1 MPDLS
6 NVQFRAL
13 RRATGLLQEDIAH
26 LLGFKDSSS
35 VSRFERLLR
44 EPDIR
49 TAFACEYILGASAS
63 ALFGPVFA
71 EVSRVVS
78 KRARERLDAL
88 STFSNDLRHADRL
101 THLSKLVERPRTLFD
116 V

>member
-1 MPDLS
+1 MPDPS

-26 LLGFKDSSS
+26 LLGFRDSSS
-35 VSRFERLLR
+35 VSRFERQLR
-44 EPDIR
+44 DPDIR
-49 TAFACEYILGASAS
+49 TAFACEYILGAQAS
-63 ALFGPVFA
+63 ALFAPVFQ
-71 EVSRVVS
+71 EVSRIVA

-88 STFSNDLRHADRL
+88 SALSNDIRHAERL
-101 THLSKLVERPRTLFD
+101 THLSQLVERPRTLFD

>member
-1 MPDLS
+1 MLDPS

-26 LLGFKDSSS
+26 LLGLKDSSS
-35 VSRFERLLR
+35 ISRFERQLR
-44 EPDIR
+44 DPDIR
-49 TAFACEYILGASAS
+49 TAFACEYILGAQAS
-63 ALFGPVFA
+63 QLFEPVFS
-71 EVSRVVS
+71 ETVRIVS

-88 STFSNDLRHADRL
+88 SMFANDTRHADRL